1 MVTIFLKGVAKEGVV
16 ATMVGGRVIQE
27 WEEED
32 HLVFLDPEVEEETM
46 DLFLEEICVSHNQ
59 GP

>member
-1 MVTIFLKGVAKEGVV
+1 MVTIFLKGV

-32 HLVFLDPEVEEETM
+32 HQVFLDFEVEEEMM